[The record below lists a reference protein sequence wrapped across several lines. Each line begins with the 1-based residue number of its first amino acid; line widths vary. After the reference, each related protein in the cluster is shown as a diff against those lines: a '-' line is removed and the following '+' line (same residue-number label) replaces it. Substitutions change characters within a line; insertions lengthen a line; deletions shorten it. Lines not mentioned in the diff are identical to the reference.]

1 MAELI
6 KSDLEAVG
14 FAVTL
19 DAQDAGSYWGKV
31 LGGESQLNMNQRSLW
46 VPDPDNKVTLLQSQ
60 NGSAQAETGIAKS
73 MPEYSAKM
81 DELLAAGVSE
91 LDTEKRKQIYK
102 EIQDLILAEMP
113 YVMLAYYTKPVVMA
127 ANINDLPIGGA
138 STERIFLSKVWMS

>member
-1 MAELI
+1 
-6 KSDLEAVG
+6 
-14 FAVTL
+14 
-19 DAQDAGSYWGKV
+19 
-31 LGGESQLNMNQRSLW
+31 MNQRSLW

-60 NGSAQAETGIAKS
+60 NASAQGETGIAKS

-91 LDTEKRKQIYK
+91 LDPTVRAEIYQ
-102 EIQDLILAEMP
+102 EIQALVLEEFP

-138 STERIFLSKVWMS
+138 STERIFLNKVWMG

>member
-1 MAELI
+1 
-6 KSDLEAVG
+6 
-14 FAVTL
+14 
-19 DAQDAGSYWGKV
+19 
-31 LGGESQLNMNQRSLW
+31 
-46 VPDPDNKVTLLQSQ
+46 
-60 NGSAQAETGIAKS
+60 
-73 MPEYSAKM
+73 M